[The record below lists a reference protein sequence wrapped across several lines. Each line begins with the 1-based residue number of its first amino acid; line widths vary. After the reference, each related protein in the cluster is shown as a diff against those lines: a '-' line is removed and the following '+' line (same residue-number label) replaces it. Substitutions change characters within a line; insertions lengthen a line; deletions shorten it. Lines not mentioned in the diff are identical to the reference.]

1 MSTNKIF
8 SAPESLELENFLFN
22 PIAVINARPTVY
34 LIYRDEHELKDAMNK
49 CTSLQT
55 VDSETRKLVPKCF
68 HLNSKD
74 GKLFRQKYEEK
85 AVIVTKVTTY
95 QLKIVSSMDDL
106 MGLLKKSP
114 TFVDPTD
121 QFKQRKLFADFIARF
136 SRNYVYEIDRIIE
149 EIQFYQVDHYSYF
162 ERSTNHLIG
171 KVCNL
176 FAVIMRA
183 LQIYQKQLAKM
194 SNENSEKL
202 LRFIELIVVGIN
214 VCIELKIFDE
224 DDLLIKV
231 LLDKSEEFIA
241 FLRYT
246 MFCESPAE
254 NQPITKPSILVLD
267 KDTHIPTINR
277 YGMYASQSKKA
288 KPTKS
293 MTVVPKLNRNGE
305 SSTNGNQ
312 HRSSQHTGKIQRM
325 FEAQVCS
332 GESSTCD
339 AYEEVLKQNVKRVN
353 DQEIVMKNYC
363 ALSESQKETQNGAEN
378 ETEISPA
385 GSLLDL
391 SSFEFELESLS
402 H

>member
-1 MSTNKIF
+1 
-8 SAPESLELENFLFN
+8 
-22 PIAVINARPTVY
+22 
-34 LIYRDEHELKDAMNK
+34 MNK
-49 CTSLQT
+49 YTNVQT
-55 VDSETRKLVPKCF
+55 GDSETQKLVPKCF

-106 MGLLKKSP
+106 MVLLKKSP

-136 SRNYVYEIDRIIE
+136 SRNYIYEIDRIIE

-162 ERSTNHLIG
+162 ERSTNHFIG

-183 LQIYQKQLAKM
+183 LQIYQKQLARM
-194 SNENSEKL
+194 NNENSEKL
-202 LRFIELIVVGIN
+202 LRLTELIVVGIN
-214 VCIELKIFDE
+214 VSVELKIFDE

-241 FLRYT
+241 LLRHI
-246 MFCESPAE
+246 MFRESPTE
-254 NQPITKPSILVLD
+254 NQPVTKPSIMALT
-267 KDTHIPTINR
+267 KDTYIPTTNR
-277 YGMYASQSKKA
+277 YGMYASQSKKV

-293 MTVVPKLNRNGE
+293 MMTVTKTNRNGKG
-305 SSTNGNQ
+305 STNGNQ
-312 HRSSQHTGKIQRM
+312 HRRGQHTGEIQRM

-339 AYEEVLKQNVKRVN
+339 AYEEVLKQNDKGAN
-353 DQEIVMKNYC
+353 DQDIAMNYFL
-363 ALSESQKETQNGAEN
+363 LSEPQKETQNG
-378 ETEISPA
+378 TEISPA

-391 SSFEFELESLS
+391 SSFEFDLESS
-402 H
+402 PH